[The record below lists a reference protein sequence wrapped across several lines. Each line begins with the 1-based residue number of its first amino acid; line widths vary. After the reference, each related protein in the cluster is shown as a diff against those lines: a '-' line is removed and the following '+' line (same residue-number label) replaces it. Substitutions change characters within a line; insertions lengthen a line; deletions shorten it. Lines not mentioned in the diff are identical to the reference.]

1 MTILRT
7 LLVTLS
13 TSVQDEDT
21 VTMTMVTI
29 VDSDGITTAFSA
41 FLPRLARN
49 LLQGVTLS
57 SHCSGE
63 LCRPGLVAA
72 ALQCDARGSHSV
84 CYNLQYLLHSTAA
97 TDGGCSM
104 APLVAGCLAG
114 LFMLPRVTIHNQA
127 RHHCPAHRDKH
138 RWRLEASVNGKL
150 TGGSSIELLNRL

>member
-1 MTILRT
+1 MDNSGAKIPRLKRRGSGSVWWYGDHTSYSPCNP
-7 LLVTLS
+7 VHLS
-13 TSVQDEDT
+13 PGWGYSDYDYG
-21 VTMTMVTI
+21 
-29 VDSDGITTAFSA
+29 DCSDGITTAFSA

-97 TDGGCSM
+97 TDDGCSM
-104 APLVAGCLAG
+104 A
-114 LFMLPRVTIHNQA
+114 LPGSRMSGRSVHVTPCYHSQ
-127 RHHCPAHRDKH
+127 P
-138 RWRLEASVNGKL
+138 
-150 TGGSSIELLNRL
+150 SSPSLPSTSW

>member
-29 VDSDGITTAFSA
+29 VDSDSITTAFSA

-97 TDGGCSM
+97 TDCSM
-104 APLVAGCLAG
+104 APPGSRSRMSGYPVLPFTTQLAITAQHIVINTSG
-114 LFMLPRVTIHNQA
+114 DLNQVLMA
-127 RHHCPAHRDKH
+127 
-138 RWRLEASVNGKL
+138 N
-150 TGGSSIELLNRL
+150 

>member
-1 MTILRT
+1 MDNSGAKIPRLKRRGSGSVWWYGDHTSYSPCNP
-7 LLVTLS
+7 VH
-13 TSVQDEDT
+13 SVQDEDT

-104 APLVAGCLAG
+104 APPGSRMSGRSVHVTPCYHSQPSSPS
-114 LFMLPRVTIHNQA
+114 LPST
-127 RHHCPAHRDKH
+127 
-138 RWRLEASVNGKL
+138 S
-150 TGGSSIELLNRL
+150 

>member
-29 VDSDGITTAFSA
+29 VDSDSITTAFSA

-72 ALQCDARGSHSV
+72 ALQCDARSPHSV

-104 APLVAGCLAG
+104 APPGSRMSGRSVHVTPCYHSQPSSPL
-114 LFMLPRVTIHNQA
+114 LPST
-127 RHHCPAHRDKH
+127 
-138 RWRLEASVNGKL
+138 L
-150 TGGSSIELLNRL
+150 